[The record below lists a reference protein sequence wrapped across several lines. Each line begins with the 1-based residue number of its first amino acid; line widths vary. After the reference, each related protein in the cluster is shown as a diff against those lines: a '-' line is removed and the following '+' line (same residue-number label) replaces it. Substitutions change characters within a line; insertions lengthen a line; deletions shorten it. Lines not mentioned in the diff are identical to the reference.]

1 MKLNKPLFI
10 LSFTLLAATTVQA
23 QSTDPVVA
31 VAPAADAGATALPQ
45 GSTAGS
51 VTANVTL
58 ASQYVSRGF
67 RQTWGKPALQGGFD
81 YAHPSGFSAGT
92 WLSNV
97 SNRYI
102 ENGTIEWDLYGGYTG
117 AAGDLGY
124 SGTVYYYKYPGA
136 VYAAS
141 NTKYDYG
148 ELALGLT
155 YKFLYGKYYYAYT
168 KDYFGITDARGTGY
182 LDLGANH
189 DMGSGYILNLH
200 YGIGRVASK
209 GAADNSIYD
218 WKDYK
223 VGVSKSFEGGWTLA
237 GAYTKANGA
246 TNVYNNYTTGALN
259 SAGVAATSNPA
270 AGTFVISLNK
280 TI

>member
-1 MKLNKPLFI
+1 MKLNKPLFA
-10 LSFTLLAATTVQA
+10 LSLTLLAATAQA

-31 VAPAADAGATALPQ
+31 VAPVPDAGSRAFPPVSAAWP
-45 GSTAGS
+45 

-117 AAGDLGY
+117 AAGDVGY
-124 SGTVYYYKYPGA
+124 SGIVYYYKYPGA
-136 VYAAS
+136 VYAAT

-148 ELALGLT
+148 ELSLGLT
-155 YKFLYGKYYYAYT
+155 YKFLYAKYNTTYT
-168 KDYFGITDARGTGY
+168 KDSFGIADARGTGY
-182 LDLGANH
+182 WDLGANY
-189 DMGSGYILNLH
+189 DMGSGYTLNLH

-209 GAADNSIYD
+209 AAADNSIYD

-223 VGVSKSFEGGWTLA
+223 VGVSKTFEGGWTLA
-237 GAYTKANGA
+237 GAYTKAKGA
-246 TNVYNNYTTGALN
+246 TNVYDSYTTGALN
-259 SAGVAATSNPA
+259 SAGVAEASDPA
-270 AGTFVISLNK
+270 AGTFVLSLNK
-280 TI
+280 TF